1 MDTTA
6 MDRQTRAIAGSTIG
20 RDFQWVTFTGVISNL
35 ATLYIISQGTEA
47 LLATSAVVITTA
59 IFVFLAGNNQMDQF
73 KNWIADMDEQEAA
86 SHSGQFAKVAPFGL
100 WKAVYSICFI
110 AVALSQLYEL
120 WV

>member
-1 MDTTA
+1 MDTAT

-20 RDFQWVTFTGVISNL
+20 RDFQWLTFTGVVSNL
-35 ATLYIISQGTEA
+35 VTLYIISQGTEA
-47 LLATSAVVITTA
+47 VLATSALVVTTA

-86 SHSGQFAKVAPFGL
+86 SYSGQFAKVAPFGL

-110 AVALSQLYEL
+110 VVALSQLYDL

>member
-1 MDTTA
+1 
-6 MDRQTRAIAGSTIG
+6 
-20 RDFQWVTFTGVISNL
+20 
-35 ATLYIISQGTEA
+35 
-47 LLATSAVVITTA
+47 
-59 IFVFLAGNNQMDQF
+59 MDQF

-86 SHSGQFAKVAPFGL
+86 SHSGQFAKVAPFGF

>member
-47 LLATSAVVITTA
+47 LLATSTVVITTA

-86 SHSGQFAKVAPFGL
+86 SHSGQFAKVAPFGF